1 MSFDYFKKRRVILK
15 HDDIIKV
22 IERLAKEI
30 NHDYKDKEVI
40 IVALMNSCLVF
51 LVELLMRLTINVEI
65 VPVKVS
71 TYTEIGEGRK
81 TGDHYVSPD
90 FK

>member
-1 MSFDYFKKRRVILK
+1 MAFDYFKKRKVILK

-51 LVELLMRLTINVEI
+51 LVELLMRLTINVE
-65 VPVKVS
+65 VAPVKVS
-71 TYTEIGEGRK
+71 TYTEIGEGHK